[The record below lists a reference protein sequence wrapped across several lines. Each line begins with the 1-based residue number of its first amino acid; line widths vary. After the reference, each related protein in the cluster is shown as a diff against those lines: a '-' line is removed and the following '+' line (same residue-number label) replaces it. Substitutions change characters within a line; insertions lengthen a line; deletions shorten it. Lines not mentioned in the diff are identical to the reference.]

1 MTVTV
6 ATPTARE
13 ELPARLRRVTMRL
26 SRRLRREAGSGLPP
40 ALHSALTTIGRR
52 GPITP
57 SELAQLEGVRRPTA
71 TRLLAILEDR
81 GLVARTPDPLRQALV
96 PRCGDRAGPRT
107 AAREPDSP

>member
-40 ALHSALTTIGRR
+40 ALDSALTTIGRR
-52 GPITP
+52 GPISP
-57 SELAQLEGVRRPTA
+57 SELAQLEGVRRPTRRDA
-71 TRLLAILEDR
+71 YIARRLASFE
-81 GLVARTPDPLRQALV
+81 PD
-96 PRCGDRAGPRT
+96 DRAMLDRALALLERMIT
-107 AAREPDSP
+107 EER